1 MVSFKHDSI
10 HDIQLLRYNL
20 HFHNLLENENFTIH
34 TMLIQYLQSINLV

>member
-20 HFHNLLENENFTIH
+20 HYHNQLENENFTIH
-34 TMLIQYLQSINLV
+34 IMLKQYLQNINLV